1 MPDPAWRGRAAGEIL
16 AASRFGI
23 VGLAATGVHAGVA
36 LALAMP
42 GILPPLLANTI
53 AFLTAFTVSF
63 AGHHFWSFPQDSDTG
78 KRWHARLP
86 RFFLIALGGFAINS
100 GALASWLT
108 FTDWPQSA
116 GIVVSIIVVPIVTFL
131 GSRLWA
137 FADTRPA
144 HRVPKHR
151 IPDAPDEN

>member
-1 MPDPAWRGRAAGEIL
+1 MTERPYRFSRAVGEIL

-42 GILPPLLANTI
+42 GILPPLLANTA
-53 AFLTAFTVSF
+53 AFLTAFVVSF
-63 AGHHFWSFPQDSDTG
+63 AGHHFWSFPQDDKAK
-78 KRWHARLP
+78 KRWKARLP
-86 RFFLIALGGFAINS
+86 RFFLIALLGFAANS
-100 GALASWLT
+100 GALASWLV

-116 GIVVSIIVVPIVTFL
+116 GILFAIVLVPAVTFL

-137 FADTRPA
+137 FADTRIAPA
-144 HRVPKHR
+144 
-151 IPDAPDEN
+151 DAEDHDCV